1 MRDKLPAAI
10 ACGFAALIV
19 AAVLAAG
26 VVDPRKTQPCHDWAA
41 DQGLGRSAQILM
53 CDAGPNPTEPMT
65 EAEFWAR
72 ADASLETVM
81 AIINEDGGL

>member
-10 ACGFAALIV
+10 A
-19 AAVLAAG
+19 AAVLASGAANA
-26 VVDPRKTQPCHDWAA
+26 PETKPCHDWAA
-41 DQGLGRSAQILM
+41 GLGLGRSAQILM
-53 CDAGPNPTEPMT
+53 CDAGSNPAGPMT
-65 EAEFWAR
+65 EPEFWAR